1 MLRLISLH
9 HLFPLLYILV
19 VVSATQWNVTSGFR
33 KVDRDILLDRQ
44 STLRRLI
51 VGAQVAAAGAAASP
65 EGRHDA
71 AAQNRGDEAPDR
83 KMKKKNRGL
92 KSSHGTKAASCQS
105 VILLSPGRTATD
117 TVSSTIVKSTPLSY
131 CRRKETFKS
140 GAYPTVKMLQ
150 SCYKSNKGGA
160 YVHVKP
166 EHILLRKES
175 IDSSK
180 YLTTPEQFFRAAKE
194 AGFSLVVTSFRDNQL
209 ARTVSSFE
217 MHPGKFGSVAFLS
230 KANATFVNTDLIR
243 KFEQLVQDYNR
254 GVVSARAVK
263 GFSMVHI
270 TFSEIIGDVCGT
282 SRRIATAAH
291 CPVFTCKEDDGHMDK
306 SHREKDL
313 AGRIGD
319 EAAASVV
326 KQLKG
331 TPYEW
336 MLDLHA
342 MKWPE
347 KVPRPVPVAM

>member
-1 MLRLISLH
+1 MLRLRLY

-19 VVSATQWNVTSGFR
+19 FVSATQRNVTRSVR
-33 KVDRDILLDRQ
+33 KDDRDILLDRQ
-44 STLRRLI
+44 STPRRHS
-51 VGAQVAAAGAAASP
+51 VGAQVAAASP

-71 AAQNRGDEAPDR
+71 TAQSWGDKAPDR
-83 KMKKKNRGL
+83 KKNNNRGL
-92 KSSHGTKAASCQS
+92 WSGHGTEATSCQS
-105 VILLSPGRTATD
+105 VLLLSPGRTATD

-131 CRRKETFKS
+131 CHRKETFKA
-140 GAYPTVKMLQ
+140 GAYPTVKKLQ
-150 SCYKSNKGGA
+150 SCFKSNKRGA

-166 EHILLRKES
+166 EHILLRNEN
-175 IDSSK
+175 INSSK
-180 YLTTPEQFFRAAKE
+180 YLTTPEHFFRAAEE

-209 ARTVSSFE
+209 ARLVSSFE
-217 MHPGKFGSVAFLS
+217 MHPGKFGSVEFLS
-230 KANATFVNTDLIR
+230 KANGSFVHTDLIR

-254 GVVSARAVK
+254 GVASARAVK
-263 GFSMVHI
+263 GLSMMHI

-306 SHREKDL
+306 SHRERDL

-319 EAAASVV
+319 EAAASVT

-342 MKWPE
+342 TSWPK